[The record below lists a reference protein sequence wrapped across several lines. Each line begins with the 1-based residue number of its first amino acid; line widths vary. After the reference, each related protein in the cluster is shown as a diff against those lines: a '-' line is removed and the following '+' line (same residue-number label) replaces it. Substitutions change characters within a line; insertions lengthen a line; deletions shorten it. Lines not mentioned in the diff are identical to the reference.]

1 MFCSILM
8 GWQNW
13 CLKICTRKATNLIG
27 LDWLA
32 SSPAPAGAGSDLV
45 RMNVWVDPQ
54 PKAYLGA
61 SILQAY
67 LSHHMRGARL
77 DGRTV
82 RTTSWTSKP
91 TNGVGKIQSGCQTW
105 CHHSLNMAPNK
116 PNDFCSLSGRDSIWE
131 SNPGMA
137 SCLVTQ
143 PLLENVFAAFVRPF
157 GPHMTTL
164 TQPVFCT
171 TAEQRSVIVNAS
183 QPFVFLPPETE
194 AHFFLYLMC
203 FTPRSKGLSYA
214 GLFIIV
220 SFFIVA

>member
-1 MFCSILM
+1 
-8 GWQNW
+8 
-13 CLKICTRKATNLIG
+13 
-27 LDWLA
+27 
-32 SSPAPAGAGSDLV
+32 
-45 RMNVWVDPQ
+45 
-54 PKAYLGA
+54 
-61 SILQAY
+61 
-67 LSHHMRGARL
+67 
-77 DGRTV
+77 
-82 RTTSWTSKP
+82 
-91 TNGVGKIQSGCQTW
+91 
-105 CHHSLNMAPNK
+105 MAPNK

-143 PLLENVFAAFVRPF
+143 PLLENLFAAFVPPF

-171 TAEQRSVIVNAS
+171 TAEQRSVIVDAS

-220 SFFIVA
+220 SFFSLWHKQICFLWAGAVGIYPGGFRPSFVVFFSILLLYCFPFGQHGVPLLLGHLFRHI